1 MGRYFEAP
9 FGLIGIETFYSN
21 NEPLAQELRFS
32 VPFAEWSE
40 FENSQLYQLLIE
52 YTDNLQT
59 RYRTAPHRG
68 DEYVSGS
75 EPTPRYS
82 TQEAYPEPF
91 WVRVRRVF
99 HKGSKTRRL

>member
-1 MGRYFEAP
+1 MGRYFETP

-75 EPTPRYS
+75 EPTPR
-82 TQEAYPEPF
+82 
-91 WVRVRRVF
+91 
-99 HKGSKTRRL
+99 

>member
-1 MGRYFEAP
+1 MGRYFETP
-9 FGLIGIETFYSN
+9 FGLIEIETFYSN
-21 NEPLAQELRFS
+21 NEPFAQELRFS

-59 RYRTAPHRG
+59 RYRTVPRRG

-82 TQEAYPEPF
+82 MQVAYPEPF
-91 WVRVRRVF
+91 WARVRKLF
-99 HKGSKTRRL
+99 HKN